1 MRKKWKWLL
10 IAVPLILVTA
20 GGLYYSAVV
29 KNPDSFMSEE
39 RIATEL
45 NSQFRNGE
53 TEDILDINFLTDR
66 HVFVPFRSDRDQYG
80 VAYWEW
86 SLNEWELILISS
98 SGEPSIISVN
108 DGDPAGQFILWNL
121 HPDDEVEKAVFYL
134 TMERSF
140 QVSQGEQMYTPRI
153 QMEEEI
159 EFEKS
164 YGSMKIP
171 SDWGTYMA
179 SYQEALTSDDGA
191 PVDMFSNNPQ
201 MHFTYGWIPYNSQNE
216 IAELNQTM
224 GQSGFSSGYSENIL
238 QLDPSELESGSE

>member
-29 KNPDSFMSEE
+29 KNPDSFMSED
-39 RIATEL
+39 RIINEID
-45 NSQFRNGE
+45 SQFQNGKTQE
-53 TEDILDINFLTDR
+53 ILDIDFLTDR
-66 HVFVPFRSDRDQYG
+66 HVFVPFRSDRNQYG

-86 SLNEWELILISS
+86 KLNDWELILISS
-98 SGEPSIISVN
+98 SGEPSIVTTN
-108 DGDPAGQFILWNL
+108 AGDPASQYVLWNL
-121 HPDDEVEKAVFYL
+121 HPDDEVKRAAFYL
-134 TMERSF
+134 TRRRNF
-140 QVSQGEQMYTPRI
+140 QVLQGEQMYTPRV
-153 QMEEEI
+153 QMKEEI

-171 SDWGTYMA
+171 SDWGTYMT
-179 SYQEALTSDDGA
+179 SYQEALTREGGA

-224 GQSGFSSGYSENIL
+224 GQSGFSSGYSETIL